1 MIRLRLLL
9 LSAALLGLLA
19 LSGRPQRAE
28 AQGFVDMHPVYQ
40 VPLEYGSFRQFLK
53 VNDEHWTVFEARDGT
68 LRVVK
73 MRGLT
78 GKPDVMVEIQRR

>member
-1 MIRLRLLL
+1 MNRLRILMLC
-9 LSAALLGLLA
+9 AALLGLLA
-19 LSGRPQRAE
+19 LSGREERAQ

-40 VPLEYGSFRQFLK
+40 VPTDYGQFRQFLK
-53 VNDEHWTVFEARDGT
+53 VDTEHWTVFEAKDGT

-73 MRGLT
+73 MKGVS